1 MQRAQQENIARHIN
15 ISMILVQYETRVEDS
30 VVTRIALNVER
41 SNEVLLKRLLSI
53 PLQFDIKCNS
63 NKGKM

>member
-15 ISMILVQYETRVEDS
+15 ISMILVRVEDS